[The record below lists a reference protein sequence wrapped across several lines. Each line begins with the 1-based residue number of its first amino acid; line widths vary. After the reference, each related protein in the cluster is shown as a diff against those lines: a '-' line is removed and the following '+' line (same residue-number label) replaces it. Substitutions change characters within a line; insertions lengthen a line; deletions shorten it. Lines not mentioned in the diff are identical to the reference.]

1 MLVSLSGT
9 FSILFFGRGRPH
21 IIPFLVAIA
30 KFGISGT
37 FVLLYV
43 STVDVFPT
51 LFSVTALGYM
61 NFAARLFTILDPQ
74 VAEREEPIPMLITLI
89 LTFVAMIAI

>member
-1 MLVSLSGT
+1 MLFLARHHPHLT
-9 FSILFFGRGRPH
+9 PLFVG
-21 IIPFLVAIA
+21 IA

-51 LFSVTALGYM
+51 LFCVTALGYM

-74 VAEREEPIPMLITLI
+74 VAEREEPIPMLLVAI
-89 LTFVAMIAI
+89 LTFVALISI